1 MSVRTEPGHRAPQ
14 SRTKGSTASAF
25 TGTGHLLRLILRRDR
40 VLLPIWILLLAVLP
54 ASYAST
60 YAGLY
65 PTADERA
72 AYLAGTASNPSIV
85 ALLGPVYGD
94 SVGALTVQRAGLLA
108 LIVGLIGL
116 LTVVRHTRTEEEA
129 GRRELLGATVL
140 GRYAGLTA
148 ALLVTYAANVLL
160 GLLTAGGLVA
170 AGLPGAGSVLFGA
183 GVALTG
189 VVFATVGGLAAQ
201 LTESAS
207 GARGIGVGALGLA
220 FVLRL
225 GGDAGGSGG
234 SAEWLSWLSPL
245 GWAARGRAYADER
258 WWVLL
263 LPVLFSAVVAL
274 VAYPVSVRRDLGAGV
289 FPSRLGPATAG
300 AGLAG
305 PFGLAWRLHRGQ
317 LLGWTVGFGLLGL
330 VLGGAADAAGDAVQ
344 GNQQLAEIMSRLGG
358 SSALA
363 EAYLGGTLSLT
374 ALAAAGYG
382 IQAAL
387 RARAEETAGRVEPLL
402 ATAVS
407 RARWLAAHLVFALL
421 GPAVVLAVAGLAT
434 GLAYGLSVSD
444 VGGELPRLLGAGLAQ
459 VPAVWVLAGLAALLV
474 GWLPRFSG
482 GAWAVLA
489 GCLLLGQ
496 LGAVL
501 ELDQWALDLSPF
513 THTPQVL
520 GQDWSATPLAA
531 LTAAAAALL
540 TLALL
545 TFQKRDI
552 PTP

>member
-1 MSVRTEPGHRAPQ
+1 M
-14 SRTKGSTASAF
+14 SAF
-25 TGTGHLLRLILRRDR
+25 TGTRHLLRLILRRDR

-116 LTVVRHTRTEEEA
+116 LTVIRHTRTEEEA

-170 AGLPGAGSVLFGA
+170 AGLPGTGSVLFGA

-234 SAEWLSWLSPL
+234 TGGSAEWLSWLSPL

-263 LPVLFSAVVAL
+263 LPVLLSAVVAL

-459 VPAVWVLAGLAALLV
+459 VPAAWVLAGLAALLV

-489 GCLLLGQ
+489 ACLLLGQ

>member
-1 MSVRTEPGHRAPQ
+1 MTP
-14 SRTKGSTASAF
+14 F
-25 TGTGHLLRLILRRDR
+25 TGTRHLVRLILRRDR
-40 VLLPIWILLLAVLP
+40 VVLPIWVLLLAVLP
-54 ASYAST
+54 ASYAAT
-60 YAGLY
+60 YAELY
-65 PTADERA
+65 PTAAERA

-85 ALLGPVYGD
+85 ALLGPVFGD
-94 SVGALTVQRAGLLA
+94 SVGALAVQRAGLLVLIAA
-108 LIVGLIGL
+108 LVSV

-160 GLLTAGGLVA
+160 GLLIAGGLVA
-170 AGLPGAGSVLFGA
+170 TGLPGAGSLLFGA

-189 VVFATVGGLAAQ
+189 VAFATVGGLAAQ
-201 LTESAS
+201 LTESAG
-207 GARGIGVGALGLA
+207 GARGIGLGVLGLA

-225 GGDAGGSGG
+225 AGDAGGSGG
-234 SAEWLSWLSPL
+234 TAGKAEWLSWLSPL
-245 GWAARGRAYADER
+245 GWAPRGRAFAGER
-258 WWVLL
+258 LWVLL
-263 LPVLFSAVVAL
+263 LPVLFAAVVAL

-289 FPSRLGPATAG
+289 LPPRLGPATAG
-300 AGLAG
+300 PGLAG

-317 LLGWTVGFGLLGL
+317 LLGWTIGFGLLGL

-344 GNQQLAEIMSRLGG
+344 GNEQIAEIMARLGG
-358 SSALA
+358 TSALA

-387 RARAEETAGRVEPLL
+387 RARAEEVAGRAEPLL

-407 RARWLAAHLVFALL
+407 RTRWLAAHLLFALL
-421 GPAVVLAVAGLAT
+421 GPVVVLAVAGLTT
-434 GLAYGLSVSD
+434 GLAYGLSVGD
-444 VGGELPRLLGAGLAQ
+444 VGGELPRLVGAGLAQ
-459 VPAVWVLAGLAALLV
+459 VPAAWVLAGLAALLV
-474 GWLPRFSG
+474 GWLPRFSSA
-482 GAWAVLA
+482 AWAVLA

-496 LGAVL
+496 IGAVL
-501 ELDQWALDLSPF
+501 KLSQWALDLSPF

-520 GQDWSATPLAA
+520 GDNWTATPLAL
-531 LTAAAAALL
+531 LTAVTAALL
-540 TLALL
+540 ALALR
-545 TFQKRDI
+545 TFHTRNI

>member
-1 MSVRTEPGHRAPQ
+1 M
-14 SRTKGSTASAF
+14 SAF
-25 TGTGHLLRLILRRDR
+25 TGTRHLVRLILRRDR
-40 VLLPIWILLLAVLP
+40 IVLPIWVLLLAVLP
-54 ASYAST
+54 ASYAGT
-60 YAGLY
+60 YAELY
-65 PTADERA
+65 PTAAERA
-72 AYLAGTASNPSIV
+72 TYRTGTASNPSIV

-94 SVGALTVQRAGLLA
+94 SVGALAVQRAGLLTLIAA
-108 LIVGLIGL
+108 LVSV

-160 GLLTAGGLVA
+160 GLLIAGGLVA
-170 AGLPGAGSVLFGA
+170 VGLPGAGSLLFGA
-183 GVALTG
+183 AVGLTG
-189 VVFATVGGLAAQ
+189 IVFATVGGLTAQ
-201 LTESAS
+201 LTESAG
-207 GARGIGVGALGLA
+207 GARGIGLGALGLA

-225 GGDAGGSGG
+225 AGDAGGSGG
-234 SAEWLSWLSPL
+234 TGGGAEWLSWLSPL
-245 GWAARGRAYADER
+245 GWASRGRAFAGER

-263 LPVLFSAVVAL
+263 LPVLLTALVAA

-289 FPSRLGPATAG
+289 FPPRLGPATAG
-300 AGLAG
+300 AGLSG

-344 GNQQLAEIMSRLGG
+344 GNQQVAEMLARLGG

-363 EAYLGGTLSLT
+363 EAYLGGTLSIT
-374 ALAAAGYG
+374 GLAAAGYG

-387 RARAEETAGRVEPLL
+387 RARAEETAGRAEPLL

-407 RARWLAAHLVFALL
+407 RTRWLAAHLVFALL
-421 GPAVVLAVAGLAT
+421 GPAVVLAVAGLTT
-434 GLAYGLSVSD
+434 GLAYGLSIGD
-444 VGGELPRLLGAGLAQ
+444 VGGQLPRLLGAGLAQ
-459 VPAVWVLAGLAALLV
+459 VPAAWVLAALAAVLV
-474 GWLPRFSG
+474 GLLPRFTAA
-482 GAWAVLA
+482 AWALLA
-489 GCLLLGQ
+489 ACLLLGQ

-501 ELDQWALDLSPF
+501 KLDQWALDLSPF

-520 GQDWSATPLAA
+520 GPHWTATPLAA
-531 LTAAAAALL
+531 LTALTAAL
-540 TLALL
+540 TALSL
-545 TFQKRDI
+545 RTFHTRDI

>member
-1 MSVRTEPGHRAPQ
+1 M
-14 SRTKGSTASAF
+14 TAL
-25 TGTGHLLRLILRRDR
+25 TGTRHLVRLILRRDR
-40 VLLPIWILLLAVLP
+40 VLLPVWILLLAVLP
-54 ASYAST
+54 ASYASA
-60 YAGLY
+60 YAELY
-65 PTADERA
+65 PTAAERA

-94 SVGALTVQRAGLLA
+94 STGALTVQRAGLLA
-108 LIVGLIGL
+108 LIAALVSV

-160 GLLTAGGLVA
+160 GLLAAGGLVA

-189 VVFATVGGLAAQ
+189 VAFATVGGLAAQ
-201 LTESAS
+201 LTEGAG
-207 GARGIGVGALGLA
+207 GARGIGLGALGLA

-225 GGDAGGSGG
+225 AGDAEGSGG
-234 SAEWLSWLSPL
+234 TGGDAEWLSWLSPL
-245 GWAARGRAYADER
+245 GWAARSRAYADER
-258 WWVLL
+258 PWVLL
-263 LPVLFSAVVAL
+263 LPVLFSVVVAL

-289 FPSRLGPATAG
+289 FPSRLGPAAAA

-305 PFGLAWRLHRGQ
+305 PFGLAWRLHRTQ

-330 VLGGAADAAGDAVQ
+330 VLGGAADAAGEAVR
-344 GNQQLAEIMSRLGG
+344 GNPQVAEILSRLGG

-374 ALAAAGYG
+374 APAAAGYG

-387 RARAEETAGRVEPLL
+387 RARAEETAGRAEPLL

-407 RARWLAAHLVFALL
+407 RTRWLAAHLVFALL
-421 GPAVVLAVAGLAT
+421 GPAVVLSVAGLAT

-459 VPAVWVLAGLAALLV
+459 VPAAWVLSGLAALLV
-474 GWLPRFSG
+474 GWLPRFSAA
-482 GAWAVLA
+482 AWAALA

-501 ELDQWALDLSPF
+501 GLDQWALNVSPF

-520 GQDWSATPLAA
+520 SGNWQVAPLAA
-531 LTAAAAALL
+531 LTATAAALL
-540 TLALL
+540 IASVA
-545 TFQKRDI
+545 TFRTRDI
-552 PTP
+552 PTQ

>member
-1 MSVRTEPGHRAPQ
+1 MT
-14 SRTKGSTASAF
+14 AF
-25 TGTGHLLRLILRRDR
+25 TGTRHLVRLILRRDR
-40 VLLPIWILLLAVLP
+40 VVLPIWILLLAALP
-54 ASYAST
+54 ASYAAT
-60 YAGLY
+60 YAELY
-65 PTADERA
+65 PTAAERA
-72 AYLAGTASNPSIV
+72 SYLAGTASNPSIV

-108 LIVGLIGL
+108 LIVALISV

-148 ALLVTYAANVLL
+148 ALLVTYAADVLL
-160 GLLTAGGLVA
+160 GLLTAAGLVA
-170 AGLPGAGSVLFGA
+170 AGLPGVGAALFGA
-183 GVALTG
+183 GVTLTG
-189 VVFATVGGLAAQ
+189 VGFATVGGLAAQ
-201 LTESAS
+201 LTESAG
-207 GARGIGVGALGLA
+207 GARGIGLGVLGLA

-225 GGDAGGSGG
+225 AGDAGGSGG
-234 SAEWLSWLSPL
+234 AGGRAEWLSWLSPL
-245 GWAARGRAYADER
+245 GWAARGRAFAGER

-263 LPVLFSAVVAL
+263 LPVLFSAVIAL
-274 VAYPVSVRRDLGAGV
+274 VAYPVSVRRDVGAGV
-289 FPSRLGPATAG
+289 FPPRLGPAGAG

-344 GNQQLAEIMSRLGG
+344 GNRQIAEILARLGG

-387 RARAEETAGRVEPLL
+387 RARTEEKAGRAEPIL

-407 RARWLAAHLVFALL
+407 RSRWLAAHLAFALL
-421 GPAVVLAVAGLAT
+421 GPAVVLAVTGLAA
-434 GLAYGLSVSD
+434 GLAYGLSVGD
-444 VGGELPRLLGAGLAQ
+444 VGGELPRLFGAALAQ
-459 VPAVWVLAGLAALLV
+459 VPATWVLAALAALLV
-474 GWLPRFSG
+474 GWLPRFSA
-482 GAWAVLA
+482 GAWVVLA

-501 ELDQWALDLSPF
+501 KLNHWALDLSPF
-513 THTPQVL
+513 THTPEVL
-520 GQDWSATPLAA
+520 ARTWTPTPLVA
-531 LTAAAAALL
+531 LTTLAAAQL
-540 TLALL
+540 TLALKTL
-545 TFQKRDI
+545 QARNL
-552 PTP
+552 PTA

>member
-1 MSVRTEPGHRAPQ
+1 MT
-14 SRTKGSTASAF
+14 AF
-25 TGTGHLLRLILRRDR
+25 TGTRHLVRLILRRDR
-40 VLLPIWILLLAVLP
+40 VVLPIWVLLLAVLP
-54 ASYAST
+54 ASYAGT

-65 PTADERA
+65 PTVAERA
-72 AYLAGTASNPSIV
+72 AYLASTASNPSIV
-85 ALLGPVYGD
+85 ALLGPVFGD
-94 SVGALTVQRAGLLA
+94 SVGALTVQRAGLLVLIAA
-108 LIVGLIGL
+108 LVSV

-148 ALLVTYAANVLL
+148 ALFVTYAANVLL

-170 AGLPGAGSVLFGA
+170 AGLPGAGSLLFGA
-183 GVALTG
+183 GLALTG
-189 VVFATVGGLAAQ
+189 IAFATVGGLAAQ
-201 LTESAS
+201 LTESAG
-207 GARGIGVGALGLA
+207 GARGIGLGVLGLA

-225 GGDAGGSGG
+225 AGDAGGSGGTGG

-245 GWAARGRAYADER
+245 GWAPRGRSFAGER

-263 LPVLFSAVVAL
+263 LPVLFSVVVVL

-289 FPSRLGPATAG
+289 LPPRLGPATAG
-300 AGLAG
+300 PGLAG

-330 VLGGAADAAGDAVQ
+330 VLGGAADAAGEAVQ
-344 GNQQLAEIMSRLGG
+344 GNEQIAEIMARLGG
-358 SSALA
+358 TSALA

-387 RARAEETAGRVEPLL
+387 RARAEETAGRAEPLL

-407 RARWLAAHLVFALL
+407 RTRWLAAHLLFALL
-421 GPAVVLAVAGLAT
+421 GPVVVLAVAGLTT
-434 GLAYGLSVSD
+434 GLAYGLSVGD
-444 VGGELPRLLGAGLAQ
+444 VGGKLPRLLGAGLAQ
-459 VPAVWVLAGLAALLV
+459 VPAAWVLAGLAALLV
-474 GWLPRFSG
+474 GWLPRFSSA
-482 GAWAVLA
+482 AWAVLA

-501 ELDQWALDLSPF
+501 KLSQWALDLSPF

-520 GQDWSATPLAA
+520 GNNWTATPLAA
-531 LTAAAAALL
+531 LTVIAAALL
-540 TLALL
+540 ALALK
-545 TFQKRDI
+545 TFQTRDI
-552 PTP
+552 PTQ

>member
-1 MSVRTEPGHRAPQ
+1 MT
-14 SRTKGSTASAF
+14 AF
-25 TGTGHLLRLILRRDR
+25 TGTRHLVRLILRRDR
-40 VLLPIWILLLAVLP
+40 VLLPIWVLLLAVLP
-54 ASYAST
+54 ASYASA
-60 YAGLY
+60 YEGLY
-65 PTADERA
+65 PTAAERA
-72 AYLAGTASNPSIV
+72 EYLTGTASNPSIV

-94 SVGALTVQRAGLLA
+94 SIGALTVQRAGLLA
-108 LIVGLIGL
+108 LIAALVSV

-160 GLLTAGGLVA
+160 GLLIAGGLVA
-170 AGLPGAGSVLFGA
+170 AGLPGGGSVLFGA

-201 LTESAS
+201 LTESAG
-207 GARGIGVGALGLA
+207 GARGIGLGALGLA

-225 GGDAGGSGG
+225 AGDAGGSGGTGG

-245 GWAARGRAYADER
+245 GWAARSRAFADER
-258 WWVLL
+258 LWVLL
-263 LPVLFSAVVAL
+263 LPVLFSAAVVL

-289 FPSRLGPATAG
+289 FPARLGPATAG

-305 PFGLAWRLHRGQ
+305 PFGLAWRLHRGP
-317 LLGWTVGFGLLGL
+317 LFGWTVGFGSLGL
-330 VLGGAADAAGDAVQ
+330 VLGGAADAAGEAVR
-344 GNQQLAEIMSRLGG
+344 GNQQVSEIVSRLGG

-363 EAYLGGTLSLT
+363 EAYLGATLSLT

-387 RARAEETAGRVEPLL
+387 RARAEETAGRAEPLL

-407 RARWLAAHLVFALL
+407 RTRWLASHLVFALL
-421 GPAVVLAVAGLAT
+421 GPAVVLTVAGLAV

-444 VGGELPRLLGAGLAQ
+444 VRGELPRLLGAGLAQ
-459 VPAVWVLAGLAALLV
+459 VPAAWVLAGLAALLV

-501 ELDQWALDLSPF
+501 KLNQWALDVSPF

-520 GQDWSATPLAA
+520 SQGWQTTPLAA
-531 LTAAAAALL
+531 LTATTAALL
-540 TLALL
+540 TAALL
-545 TFQKRDI
+545 TFRTRDI

>member
-1 MSVRTEPGHRAPQ
+1 M
-14 SRTKGSTASAF
+14 TAL
-25 TGTGHLLRLILRRDR
+25 TGTRHLVRLILRRDR

-54 ASYAST
+54 ASYASAYDELFT
-60 YAGLY
+60 
-65 PTADERA
+65 TAAERT
-72 AYLAGTASNPSIV
+72 AYLIGTASNPSIV

-94 SVGALTVQRAGLLA
+94 SIGALTVQRAGLLA
-108 LIVGLIGL
+108 LIAGLISV

-160 GLLTAGGLVA
+160 GLLIAGGLVA
-170 AGLPGAGSVLFGA
+170 VGLPGAGSVLFGA

-201 LTESAS
+201 LTEGAG
-207 GARGIGVGALGLA
+207 GARGIGLGALGLA

-225 GGDAGGSGG
+225 AGDAGGSGG
-234 SAEWLSWLSPL
+234 TGGDAEWLSWLSPL
-245 GWAARGRAYADER
+245 GWSARSQAYAGER

-263 LPVLFSAVVAL
+263 LPALFSAVVAL

-289 FPSRLGPATAG
+289 LPSRLGPATAG
-300 AGLAG
+300 ARLAG
-305 PFGLAWRLHRGQ
+305 PFGLAWRLHRTQ
-317 LLGWTVGFGLLGL
+317 LFGWTVGFGLLGL
-330 VLGGAADAAGDAVQ
+330 VLGGAADAAGDAVR
-344 GNQQLAEIMSRLGG
+344 GNQQVAEILSRFGG

-387 RARAEETAGRVEPLL
+387 RARAEETAGRAEPLL
-402 ATAVS
+402 ATPVS
-407 RARWLAAHLVFALL
+407 RTRWLAAHLLFALL
-421 GPAVVLAVAGLAT
+421 GPAVVLAVTGVAT
-434 GLAYGLSVSD
+434 GLSYGLSVGD
-444 VGGELPRLLGAGLAQ
+444 VGGEVPRLLGVGLAQ
-459 VPAVWVLAGLAALLV
+459 VPAAWVLAGLAALLV
-474 GWLPRFSG
+474 GALPRFSG

-501 ELDQWALDLSPF
+501 GLDQWALDVSPF

-520 GQDWSATPLAA
+520 SGNWTATPLAV
-531 LTAAAAALL
+531 LTAIAAALL
-540 TLALL
+540 TLALK
-545 TFQKRDI
+545 TFRSRDI
-552 PTP
+552 PTL